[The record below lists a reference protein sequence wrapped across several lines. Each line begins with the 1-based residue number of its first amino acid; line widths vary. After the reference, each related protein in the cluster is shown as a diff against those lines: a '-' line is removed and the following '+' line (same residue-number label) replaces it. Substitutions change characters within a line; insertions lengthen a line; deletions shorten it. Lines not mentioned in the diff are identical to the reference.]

1 MMWKAI
7 LFILLLFLAACGGT
21 QEIQYPG
28 NLRFFPIEAHHE
40 LRAPGRG
47 VEQWH
52 DQNTFPQ
59 SYANDSATYS
69 PDKYYRFSWSQLE
82 KGPGEYDWTIFDQEI
97 QDAIRNRQSFSFGI
111 MPTCPS
117 CTDDG
122 KSIPLEGK
130 IASYPAY
137 LHEQMQAEAVKDWVS
152 PISEMWVPNWNS
164 PAYLAALDRLNLA
177 IAEHLNNQSFQ
188 GIRYRDVVRYID
200 LRGYGSFGEW
210 HEASIVNTM
219 SDHPEGTRASTA
231 TLRRIVNSHLQ
242 AFQPYRLVALLGSLD
257 GGLLR
262 NTMVPP
268 EIGYMILRAKT
279 EKGLLGIRRDN
290 WGSTDDYI
298 RQYMERHPVVH
309 QGLSF
314 ADAIRERWKTA
325 PIVGEPIHDAAYRNG
340 CSMGDLENQV
350 RTYHAS
356 SFGNGNFALPG
367 DPCLATQVRAAT
379 LAAGF
384 RIAPVAG
391 TVDSAI
397 VAGNNLTIKLFWQ
410 NRGVA
415 PAYDP
420 WQLHYQL
427 HELRSDSLF
436 LEMPS
441 PFNPAAL
448 LPSDT
453 AIQHTDQLTLPA
465 SLPAGNYNLKI
476 SLRDPKGYFPP
487 LPLAIQGRQSDG
499 SYTLRTVEVS
509 QPR

>member
-1 MMWKAI
+1 MWKAI
-7 LFILLLFLAACGGT
+7 LFIALLFLTACAGT

-28 NLRFFPIEAHHE
+28 NLQFFQIGSQDE

-59 SYANDSATYS
+59 SYVNDSVTYS
-69 PDKYYRFSWSQLE
+69 PDKYFRFSWTQLE
-82 KGPGEYDWTIFDQEI
+82 KGPGEYDWTLFDQEI

-117 CTDDG
+117 CHDDG
-122 KSIPLEGK
+122 KSITIDGK

-137 LHEQMQAEAVKDWVS
+137 LHEQMQTETVKDWVS
-152 PISEMWVPNWNS
+152 PISDMWVPNWNS
-164 PAYLAALDRLNLA
+164 SAYLDALDQLNQA
-177 IAEHLNNQSFQ
+177 IADHLESESFQ
-188 GIRYRDVVRYID
+188 GVRYRDVVRYID

-210 HEASIVNTM
+210 HEAAIVNTM
-219 SDHPEGTRASTA
+219 SDHPEGTRASVES
-231 TLRRIVNSHLQ
+231 LRRIVNSHLL
-242 AFQPYRLVALLGSLD
+242 AFKPYRLVALLGSLD

-262 NTMVPP
+262 NTQVPP
-268 EIGYMILRAKT
+268 EIGYMILQAKT
-279 EKGLLGIRRDN
+279 DKGLLGIRRDN

-309 QGLSF
+309 EGLSF
-314 ADAIRERWKTA
+314 AEAIRERWKQA
-325 PIVGEPIHDAAYRNG
+325 PIVGEPIHDAAYHNG
-340 CSMGDLENQV
+340 CSMGDLESQV

-356 SFGNGNFALPG
+356 SFGNGNFAMPG

-391 TVDSAI
+391 TVDSTI
-397 VAGNNLTIKLFWQ
+397 VAGNKLSIKIFWQ
-410 NRGVA
+410 NQGVA
-415 PAYDP
+415 PAYEP
-420 WQLHYQL
+420 WLLHYQF
-427 HELRSDSLF
+427 HELRSDSLL
-436 LEMPS
+436 LEMAS
-441 PFNPAAL
+441 AFNPAAL

-453 AIQHTDQLTLPA
+453 AIQHTDQLHIPA
-465 SLPAGNYNLKI
+465 HVPAGNYNLKI

-487 LPLAIQGRQSDG
+487 LPLAIRGRLADG
-499 SYTLRTVEVS
+499 SYTVRTIEVL
-509 QPR
+509 QAR